1 MNIKQVATHLERLA
15 QPFDVIIKKEGKE
28 KTLYANLEPNDVKTL
43 LYEVTETHKPDKL
56 IIQERKRNGSV
67 NKKMDNYPVD
77 LQESSNLYGLGTTT
91 TPMPIKNQ
99 NLSYNVPTDYKDYL
113 IKDLERKVDKYE
125 HKIEK
130 LEADNEKLKRD
141 NFDLEKDVK
150 FKDKEFE
157 IATRSKELE
166 QSNGLNGILETVSTN
181 PALANI
187 ATMAIGR
194 LMGVEMPTPQQGIEE
209 PETNTEETTET
220 AENTLQLQVANHLKT
235 WLLKQSKETAEKF
248 YKVANILSK
257 DVSQIDK
264 LLKLFANGTNQ
275 TV

>member
-15 QPFDVIIKKEGKE
+15 QPFDVIIKKDGKE
-28 KTLYANLEPNDVKTL
+28 KTLYANLEPNDVKSL

-67 NKKMDNYPVD
+67 NRKTENYPID
-77 LQESSNLYGLGTTT
+77 LQVPTNSHLSGLGAMPTAQ
-91 TPMPIKNQ
+91 TPMT
-99 NLSYNVPTDYKDYL
+99 YNVPNDYKDYL

-125 HKIEK
+125 NRIEK
-130 LEADNEKLKRD
+130 LENDNEKLKRD
-141 NFDLEKDVK
+141 NFELEKNVK

-157 IATRSKELE
+157 IATRAKELE
-166 QSNGLNGILETVSTN
+166 QANGLNGVLETVSGN

-194 LMGVEMPTPQQGIEE
+194 LMGMEMPTTPQGIEGAE
-209 PETNTEETTET
+209 VGESTE
-220 AENTLQLQVANHLKT
+220 AEESTLQLQVANHLKT
-235 WLLKQSKETAEKF
+235 WLQKQSKETAEKF
-248 YKVANILSK
+248 YKLANVLSK
-257 DVSQIDK
+257 DLSQIDK
-264 LLKLFANGTNQ
+264 LLKLLGNGTNE